1 MREEPIRGKSSV
13 AEYMDGKMS
22 HKIWANQSR
31 QELIREIEERGQ
43 KLNRAKLRLQE
54 MHRPKSNPRSEEADD
69 GPADDG
75 TEGLRNPEEWLRLAL
90 DVAQMA
96 ICEWDIPGD
105 RITGTP
111 GYELLWGRDSG
122 SFNGSF
128 AEFLACIHPDDR
140 NAITETLDKAHEGCG
155 NYRLKFRVIW
165 PDRSTHWIESQGKF
179 FYSDRHE
186 TVRAVGTLV
195 NIDQRVTIETQL
207 RQQKRALSALSAGN
221 HIIIHGKQEL
231 DVLQQICE
239 MMTAIGGYESAW
251 VGYVAED
258 DPTRI
263 IPVAQ
268 AGENLEESVQSGQI
282 ILSESG
288 LASLVPLMQTG
299 GVGRGQHPYPETESA
314 AWRLPTWEGNYT
326 SAIALPLLN
335 EGQLL
340 GTLNLRATQPDAFD
354 PDEVQLLT
362 DLTHDLA
369 YGIIALRHQQEHT
382 AAESALRGSEEKL
395 RLALQASNMG
405 TWQWE
410 ICGESKG
417 GDRIRVICS
426 LECLHLFGIDPETF
440 DSSYTAFEACIH
452 PQDRTLVYETVE
464 EAINSGQPFELE
476 YRVIWG
482 DRTIHWLKTRGNAFW
497 DPSGQ
502 PQGTIGIVMD
512 ITDRKRAELQ
522 IQQLLATERVA
533 HTAAQLAGE
542 QISNILESITDGF
555 IALDTQ
561 GQYTYVNQKAAQLL
575 QKRREDL
582 IGQKISTEFP
592 EVTQPQFYQACQ
604 QAREQQTSIYLEEY
618 YPPYDC
624 WFENYIYP
632 AKDGLSIFFR
642 DTTERKRSQQ
652 ALQQAKQ
659 DLESQ
664 VRARTEQLRKAN
676 ERLENELQHR
686 QRVEQVLQRA
696 YQRLQFHVEN
706 TPLAVIEWNREW
718 RILNWSPQAEKI
730 FGWQAEEVFGKSD
743 IDCTLIYEADLEA
756 VTQRRNMLIS
766 GQQPRTVCCNRN
778 YTKDGRV
785 IDCEWYYSALFAPTG
800 ELISVL
806 SLVLDVS
813 DRTEALSAL
822 HSSEARFRNAFDY
835 ATIGMALVAPDGQ
848 WLKVNRALCEILG
861 YDEPE
866 LLEKTFNDV
875 THPEDRQTDLQSLQ
889 ALLAGEIPSYQT
901 EKRYCH
907 KQGQVVWVQLSA
919 SLVRDSRERP
929 LYLIAQI
936 QDITSRKR
944 AREELHSSRARI
956 AAILELAGDAII
968 SIDSNQQITLF
979 NQAAER
985 IFGYSATEL
994 LGQPLEKLLPLCL
1007 DLGGES
1013 AVSGGGCSATL
1024 ARMMDQSG
1032 EIIGLRQ
1039 DGTEFPAEVS
1049 ISEVEIA
1056 GEQVFTLCL
1065 RDITDRKRAEAER
1078 AKLIEIL
1085 EATPDFILSASVDG
1099 TVFYLNKAARTI
1111 LGIPL
1116 DYPLETFQ
1124 IFQSH
1129 TGWANEIIQ
1138 NEGISTAIA
1147 QGTWIGETA
1156 LVTPDEV
1163 EITLSELII
1172 AHKSVEGAVT
1182 MFSSIARDITKQK
1195 EIEATVRESERRWRR
1210 LLETVQLAVVGLD
1223 RRGAIEY
1230 ANPFFLEL
1238 VGYALSEIQG
1248 KDWFELFIPT
1258 HQQRRHSEVLE
1269 ELRTP
1274 DFYSHPQS
1282 VIVTRSGQEKI
1293 IAWNNTV
1300 LHDLRG
1306 VEIGT
1311 LSIGED
1317 ITERDA
1323 IERMKDEFISV
1334 VSHELRTPLASIHG
1348 ALNLISSGLIDPV
1361 GEKGQRVL
1369 AIAAES
1375 ADRLVRLVNDILDL
1389 ERLTSGKIAL
1399 IKERHSPRDLIEKA
1413 IETMQ
1418 VMANRAEVNFGVEC
1432 DPNLELWIDGDRII
1446 QVLTNLLSNAIKF
1459 SPPASTVGISVQART
1474 LAPNHLGQLDS
1485 DPSPSLILFAVQDQ
1499 GRGIPENKMESIF
1512 ERFHQ
1517 VDASDSRKK
1526 GGTGLGLAICRSIIQ
1541 QHGGRIWVESVLNE
1555 GSTFYFTLP
1564 EITPETSPEET
1575 NHEQTNFS
1583 H

>member
-1 MREEPIRGKSSV
+1 
-13 AEYMDGKMS
+13 MS
-22 HKIWANQSR
+22 IKNWANQPR
-31 QELIREIEERGQ
+31 QELIREIEELRQ
-43 KLNRAKLRLQE
+43 KLNWAELQLQE
-54 MHRPKSNPRSEEADD
+54 IQSPEPSPRSAD
-69 GPADDG
+69 PLFLQSPDDAP
-75 TEGLRNPEEWLRLAL
+75 PESPDETLSHPEKWLTLAL

-96 ICEWDIPGD
+96 IFEWDLPSD

-111 GYELLWGRDSG
+111 GYELLWGRDPG
-122 SFNGSF
+122 SFNGTSAALF
-128 AEFLACIHPDDR
+128 ACIHPDDR
-140 NAITETLDKAHEGCG
+140 GAIAQNLSNPHQGSGD
-155 NYRLKFRVIW
+155 YYLKFRVIW
-165 PDRSTHWIESQGKF
+165 PDRSTHWLQSQGKF
-179 FYSDRHE
+179 FYSDGNQA
-186 TVRAVGTLV
+186 VRAVGTLL
-195 NIDQRVTIETQL
+195 NIDQRVALETQL

-221 HIIIHGKQEL
+221 HIIIHGKEEL

-239 MMTAIGGYESAW
+239 MMTAIGGYKSAW

-258 DPTRI
+258 DPKRV

-268 AGENLEESVQSGQI
+268 AGENLEEAVQSGQI
-282 ILSESG
+282 IPRSGSG
-288 LASLVPLMQTG
+288 LSPRVPGLRTG
-299 GVGRGQHPYPETESA
+299 LPGRGQNPYTPIESA
-314 AWRLPTWEGNYT
+314 PWELEVGEGSYT
-326 SAIALPLLN
+326 CAIALPLLN
-335 EGQLL
+335 EGQVF
-340 GTLNLRATQPDAFD
+340 GTLNLYATQPDAFD
-354 PDEVQLLT
+354 VDEVQLLIE
-362 DLTHDLA
+362 LTHNLA
-369 YGIIALRHQQEHT
+369 YGIIALQRQHHH
-382 AAESALRGSEEKL
+382 ALAESALRGSEEKL

-410 ICGESKG
+410 FTRDRTRGS
-417 GDRIRVICS
+417 RIRVICS
-426 LECLHLFGIDPETF
+426 LECLQLFGINPTTF
-440 DSSYTAFEACIH
+440 DNTYAAFEACIH
-452 PQDRTLVYETVE
+452 PLDRTIVHQTVE
-464 EAINSGQPFELE
+464 DAIALGQPFEIE
-476 YRVIWG
+476 YRVIWPN
-482 DRTIHWLKTRGNAFW
+482 RSIHWLKTRGNAFW
-497 DPSGQ
+497 DETGQ
-502 PQGTIGIVMD
+502 PLGTIGIVMN
-512 ITDRKRAELQ
+512 ISDRKRAEVQ
-522 IQQLLATERVA
+522 IQHLLATERVA

-542 QISNILESITDGF
+542 QISNILESITDAF

-561 GQYTYVNQKAAQLL
+561 GQYTYVNKKAAQLL

-582 IGQKISTEFP
+582 IGQKISVEFP
-592 EVTQPQFYQACQ
+592 EVTRPQFYQACA
-604 QAREQQTSIYLEEY
+604 QALEKQISIYLEEY

-632 AKDGLSIFFR
+632 AKEGLSIFFR
-642 DTTERKRSQQ
+642 DTTERKRAQQ

-659 DLESQ
+659 ELETQ

-676 ERLENELQHR
+676 ERLENELQLR

-696 YQRLQFHVEN
+696 YQRLQFHVKN

-718 RILNWSPQAEKI
+718 QILNWSPQAEKI
-730 FGWQAEEVFGKSD
+730 FGWQASEVFGKSD
-743 IDCTLIYEADLEA
+743 QDCSLIYEADLEA
-756 VTQRRNMLIS
+756 VTQHRNLLVS
-766 GQQPRTVCCNRN
+766 GEEPRNVCCNRN

-813 DRTEALSAL
+813 DRSEAQVAL
-822 HSSEARFRNAFDY
+822 LESEARFRNAFDY
-835 ATIGMALVAPDGQ
+835 ATIGMALVGPDGH

-861 YDEPE
+861 YGESE
-866 LLEKTFNDV
+866 LLQKTFNDV
-875 THPEDRQTDLQSLQ
+875 THPEDQHTDHHSLQ
-889 ALLAGEIPSYQT
+889 NLLTGEIPSYQT
-901 EKRYCH
+901 EKRYLH
-907 KQGQVVWVQLSA
+907 KQGQVVWIQLSA
-919 SLVRDSRERP
+919 SLVRDSLECP

-936 QDITSRKR
+936 QDITARKR

-968 SIDSNQQITLF
+968 SIDGNQRITLF
-979 NQAAER
+979 NQAAEK
-985 IFGYSATEL
+985 IFGYSAAEV
-994 LGQPLEKLLPLCL
+994 LGEALEGLLPLGL
-1007 DLGGES
+1007 EGRGEY
-1013 AVSGGGCSATL
+1013 SGSGWGCSDNL
-1024 ARMMDQSG
+1024 ARIMDQYG

-1039 DGTEFPAEVS
+1039 DGTEFPGEVS

-1065 RDITDRKRAEAER
+1065 RDITERKRAEAER

-1099 TVFYLNKAARTI
+1099 KVFYLNKAARTI
-1111 LGIPL
+1111 LGVAPEC
-1116 DYPLETFQ
+1116 PLETFQ
-1124 IFQSH
+1124 IFRSH
-1129 TGWANEIIQ
+1129 AGWAHDIMR
-1138 NEGISTAIA
+1138 NEGIPTAIA

-1156 LVTPDEV
+1156 LVTPEGV

-1172 AHKSVEGAVT
+1172 AHKSLEGAVT

-1195 EIEATVRESERRWRR
+1195 EIEATIRESERRWRT
-1210 LLETVQLAVVGLD
+1210 LLETVHLAVVGLD
-1223 RRGAIEY
+1223 YQGQIEY

-1238 VGYALSEIQG
+1238 VGYALYEIQG

-1258 HQQRRHSEVLE
+1258 HQQRRHSEELYG
-1269 ELRTP
+1269 LRTP
-1274 DFYSHPQS
+1274 DFYSHTHS
-1282 VIVTRSGQEKI
+1282 IIVTRSGQEKI
-1293 IAWNNTV
+1293 IVWNNTV

-1348 ALNLISSGLIDPV
+1348 ALNLISSGLIEPT
-1361 GEKGQRVL
+1361 GEKGKRVL
-1369 AIAAES
+1369 SIAADS
-1375 ADRLVRLVNDILDL
+1375 SDRLVRLVNDILDL

-1399 IKERHSPRDLIEKA
+1399 VRERYYPGDLIEKA

-1418 VMANRAEVNFGVEC
+1418 VMANRAEITFIIEC
-1432 DPNLELWIDGDRII
+1432 SPSLELFGDGDRII

-1459 SPPASTVGISVQART
+1459 SPPSSTVWISVQART
-1474 LAPNHLGQLDS
+1474 LAHNYLELGDAEA
-1485 DPSPSLILFAVQDQ
+1485 SPSLILFAVKDQ

-1541 QHGGRIWVESVLNE
+1541 QHGGRIWVESIVNQ

-1564 EITPETSPEET
+1564 ETPTKTPKEEGS
-1575 NHEQTNFS
+1575 NEQTNFS
-1583 H
+1583 D

>member
-1 MREEPIRGKSSV
+1 
-13 AEYMDGKMS
+13 MS
-22 HKIWANQSR
+22 HTNWANQSR

-43 KLNRAKLRLQE
+43 KLKRAQLRLQE
-54 MHRPKSNPRSEEADD
+54 IHYPKSNHRSQDAFPRSAQDELCNDR
-69 GPADDG
+69 
-75 TEGLRNPEEWLRLAL
+75 TQGLRNPEEWLRLAL

-105 RITGTP
+105 RIIGTP

-122 SFNGSF
+122 SFSGSF

-140 NAITETLDKAHEGCG
+140 GAITETLDQGYQGCG
-155 NYRLKFRVIW
+155 NYHLKFRVIW

-186 TVRAVGTLV
+186 AVRAVGTLL
-195 NIDQRVTIETQL
+195 NIDQRVSVDTQL

-231 DVLQQICE
+231 DILQQICE
-239 MMTAIGGYESAW
+239 MITSIGGYESAW

-258 DPTRI
+258 DPKRI

-268 AGENLEESVQSGQI
+268 AGENLEELLQSGQI
-282 ILSESG
+282 IESDSG
-288 LASLVPLMQTG
+288 LAALVSLMRTRG
-299 GVGRGQHPYPETESA
+299 TRRGQYLYPQTESIT
-314 AWRLPTWEGNYT
+314 RPLPAWEGNYT
-326 SAIALPLLN
+326 STIALPLLH
-335 EGQLL
+335 EDQLF
-340 GTLNLRATQPDAFD
+340 GTPNLRATQPDAFD
-354 PDEVQLLT
+354 PDEVQLLIE
-362 DLTHDLA
+362 LTHDLA
-369 YGIIALRHQQEHT
+369 YGIIALRRQQDHA

-395 RLALQASNMG
+395 RLALQAANMG

-410 ICGESKG
+410 ISPDRTG
-417 GDRIRVICS
+417 GDRLRVTCS
-426 LECLHLFGIDPETF
+426 LECLHLFGIDPKTF
-440 DSSYTAFEACIH
+440 DNSYTAFEACIH
-452 PQDRTLVYETVE
+452 PQDRILVHETVE
-464 EAINSGQPFELE
+464 EAIATGQPFEVE

-482 DRTIHWLKTRGNAFW
+482 DRTVHWLKAQGNAFW
-497 DPSGQ
+497 DPTGQ
-502 PQGTIGIVMD
+502 PLGTLGIVMD
-512 ITDRKRAELQ
+512 ITDRKRAEHQ

-542 QISNILESITDGF
+542 QLSNILESITDGF

-575 QKRREDL
+575 QKPREDL
-582 IGQKISTEFP
+582 IGQKIFTEIP
-592 EVTQPQFYQACQ
+592 EVTRLQFYQACK
-604 QAREQQTSIYLEEY
+604 QALEKQTSIYLEEY

-632 AKDGLSIFFR
+632 AKEGLSIFFR

-718 RILNWSPQAEKI
+718 RILNWSAQAEKI

-743 IDCTLIYEADLEA
+743 MDYALIYEADLEA
-756 VTQRRNMLIS
+756 VTQRRNLLIS

-835 ATIGMALVAPDGQ
+835 ATIGMALVAPNGH

-861 YDEPE
+861 YDEGE
-866 LLEKTFNDV
+866 LLEKTFHDV
-875 THPEDRQTDLQSLQ
+875 THPEDRETDLESLQ
-889 ALLAGEIPSYQT
+889 DLLAGDIPSYQT

-936 QDITSRKR
+936 QDITARKR

-968 SIDSNQQITLF
+968 SIDSNQRITLF

-985 IFGYSATEL
+985 IFGYSATQL

-1007 DLGGES
+1007 EDTGDSG
-1013 AVSGGGCSATL
+1013 VSGGGCSDHL
-1024 ARMMDQSG
+1024 AQMMDQSG

-1039 DGTEFPAEVS
+1039 DGAEFPAEVS

-1099 TVFYLNKAARTI
+1099 TVFYLNKAARTV
-1111 LGIPL
+1111 LGVPL
-1116 DYPLETFQ
+1116 DRPLETFQ
-1124 IFQSH
+1124 IFRSH
-1129 TGWANEIIQ
+1129 TGSANDIIQ
-1138 NEGISTAIA
+1138 NDGIPTAIA

-1156 LVTPDEV
+1156 LITPEGL

-1172 AHKSVEGAVT
+1172 AHKSADGAVT

-1223 RRGAIEY
+1223 RQGAIEY

-1274 DFYSHPQS
+1274 DFYAHPQS

-1348 ALNLISSGLIDPV
+1348 ALNLISSGLIDPTA
-1361 GEKGQRVL
+1361 EKGQRVM
-1369 AIAAES
+1369 AIAADS

-1399 IKERHSPRDLIEKA
+1399 VKERYSPRDLIEKA

-1418 VMANRAEVNFGVEC
+1418 VMANRAEINFQVEC
-1432 DPNLELWIDGDRII
+1432 DPNLELFLDGDRII

-1459 SPPASTVGISVQART
+1459 SPPASTVSISVQGRT
-1474 LAPNHLGQLDS
+1474 LAHHPPGKLDT
-1485 DPSPSLILFAVQDQ
+1485 DPAPSMILFAVQDQ

-1541 QHGGRIWVESVLNE
+1541 QHGGRIWVESILNE

-1564 EITPETSPEET
+1564 DITPETSPDEA

>member
-1 MREEPIRGKSSV
+1 
-13 AEYMDGKMS
+13 MS
-22 HKIWANQSR
+22 HTNWANQSR

-54 MHRPKSNPRSEEADD
+54 IHRPKSHLRSEDAFPRSVEEGPSDD
-69 GPADDG
+69 RP
-75 TEGLRNPEEWLRLAL
+75 EGLRNPEDWLRLAL

-96 ICEWDIPGD
+96 ICEWDILRD

-140 NAITETLDKAHEGCG
+140 GAITETLEKAHQGCG
-155 NYRLKFRVIW
+155 NYHLKFRVMW

-179 FYSDRHE
+179 FYSDRQE
-186 TVRAVGTLV
+186 VIRAVGTLV
-195 NIDQRVTIETQL
+195 NIDQRVSVETQL

-221 HIIIHGKQEL
+221 HIIIHGKEEL
-231 DVLQQICE
+231 DILQQICE

-258 DPTRI
+258 DRNRI

-268 AGENLEESVQSGQI
+268 AGKNLDESVQSGQI
-282 ILSESG
+282 IGSESG
-288 LASLVPLMQTG
+288 LASVVPLMQPG
-299 GVGRGQHPYPETESA
+299 GLSRGSHPYPEPETVTG
-314 AWRLPTWEGNYT
+314 RRTPGEGSYT

-354 PDEVQLLT
+354 PDEVQLLLQ
-362 DLTHDLA
+362 LTHDLA
-369 YGIIALRHQQEHT
+369 YGIIALRRQQEHA
-382 AAESALRGSEEKL
+382 AAESARRGSEEKL

-410 ICGESKG
+410 ICGESTG
-417 GDRIRVICS
+417 GDRIRILCS
-426 LECLHLFGIDPETF
+426 LECLHLFGIDPDSF
-440 DSSYTAFEACIH
+440 DNSYTAFEACIH

-464 EAINSGQPFELE
+464 EAINSGQPFEAE

-482 DRTIHWLKTRGNAFW
+482 DRSIHWLKTRGNAFW
-497 DPSGQ
+497 DPTGK
-502 PQGTIGIVMD
+502 PLGILGIVMD

-582 IGQKISTEFP
+582 LCQKMSTQFP
-592 EVTQPQFYQACQ
+592 EVTRPQFYQACQ

-730 FGWQAEEVFGKSD
+730 FGWHAEEVFGKSD
-743 IDCTLIYEADLEA
+743 MDCAFIYEADLEA
-756 VTQRRNMLIS
+756 VTLRRNLLIS

-835 ATIGMALVAPDGQ
+835 ATIGMALVAPDGH

-861 YDEPE
+861 YDEGE
-866 LLEKTFNDV
+866 LLEKTFHDV
-875 THPEDRQTDLQSLQ
+875 THPDDRQTDLQSLQ
-889 ALLAGEIPSYQT
+889 NLLAGEIPSYQT
-901 EKRYCH
+901 EKRYYH

-919 SLVRDSRERP
+919 SLVRDSQERP

-936 QDITSRKR
+936 QDITARKR

-985 IFGYSATEL
+985 IFGYSASQL

-1007 DLGGES
+1007 DPTGES
-1013 AVSGGGCSATL
+1013 VVSGGGCSATL

-1032 EIIGLRQ
+1032 EVIGLRQ
-1039 DGTEFPAEVS
+1039 DGTQFPAEVS

-1056 GEQVFTLCL
+1056 GEEVFTLCL

-1099 TVFYLNKAARTI
+1099 TVFYLNKAARAI
-1111 LGIPL
+1111 LGVPPEC
-1116 DYPLETFQ
+1116 PLERFQ

-1129 TGWANEIIQ
+1129 PGWANDIIH
-1138 NEGISTAIA
+1138 NEGIPTAIA

-1156 LVTPDEV
+1156 LLTPEGV
-1163 EITLSELII
+1163 EITLSVLII
-1172 AHKSVEGAVT
+1172 AHKSGDGAVT

-1282 VIVTRSGQEKI
+1282 VIVTQSGQEKI

-1348 ALNLISSGLIDPV
+1348 ALNLISSGLLDPT
-1361 GEKGQRVL
+1361 GEKGQRVM

-1399 IKERHSPRDLIEKA
+1399 IKERYSPRDLIEKA

-1418 VMANRAEVNFGVEC
+1418 VMANRAEVNFLVEC
-1432 DPNLELWIDGDRII
+1432 DPSLELWIDGDRII

-1459 SPPASTVGISVQART
+1459 SPPASTVGISVQGRT
-1474 LAPNHLGQLDS
+1474 LAHHPLGQQDA
-1485 DPSPSLILFAVQDQ
+1485 DPSPSMILFAVQDQ

-1564 EITPETSPEET
+1564 EMTPETSPEEA

>member
-1 MREEPIRGKSSV
+1 
-13 AEYMDGKMS
+13 MS
-22 HKIWANQSR
+22 HKNWANPLR
-31 QELIREIEERGQ
+31 QELSREIEEQDQ
-43 KLNRAKLRLQE
+43 KLNRAKLRWQE
-54 MHRPKSNPRSEEADD
+54 IHRPKSNPSSQDAFLRSPDERPSDERSN
-69 GPADDG
+69 
-75 TEGLRNPEEWLRLAL
+75 GLRNPEEWLRLAL

-96 ICEWDIPGD
+96 ICEWDIPRD

-128 AEFLACIHPDDR
+128 AELLACIHPDDR
-140 NAITETLDKAHEGCG
+140 GAITETLEKAHQGCG
-155 NYRLKFRVIW
+155 NYHVKYRVIW
-165 PDRSTHWIESQGKF
+165 PDRSTHWLESQGKF
-179 FYSDRHE
+179 FYSDGNRPI
-186 TVRAVGTLV
+186 RAVGTLV
-195 NIDQRVTIETQL
+195 NIDQRVSVETQL

-221 HIIIHGKQEL
+221 HIIIHGKKEL

-239 MMTAIGGYESAW
+239 MITAIGGYESAW
-251 VGYVAED
+251 VGYVTED
-258 DPTRI
+258 DPKQI
-263 IPVAQ
+263 ITVAQ
-268 AGENLEESVQSGQI
+268 AGKNLDESLHSGHI
-282 ILSESG
+282 IGSEST
-288 LASLVPLMQTG
+288 LASLVPLMRTG
-299 GVGRGQHPYPETESA
+299 IPARGQHPYPETEMTTGRGS
-314 AWRLPTWEGNYT
+314 LWEGSYT

-335 EGQLL
+335 EGQLF
-340 GTLNLRATQPDAFD
+340 GTLNLCATQPDAFD
-354 PDEVQLLT
+354 PDEVQLLIE
-362 DLTHDLA
+362 LTHDLA
-369 YGIIALRHQQEHT
+369 YGIIALRRQQEHA

-410 ICGESKG
+410 ICRDLLGS
-417 GDRIRVICS
+417 DRIRVSCS
-426 LECLHLFGIDPETF
+426 LECLHLFGINPETF
-440 DSSYTAFEACIH
+440 DNSYTTFEACIH
-452 PQDRTLVYETVE
+452 PQDRTLVHQTVE
-464 EAINSGQPFELE
+464 EAIETGQPFELE

-482 DRTIHWLKTRGNAFW
+482 DRTIHWLKARGNAFW
-497 DPSGQ
+497 DPTGQ
-502 PQGTIGIVMD
+502 PLGTIGIVMD

-522 IQQLLATERVA
+522 IQQLLTTERVA

-582 IGQKISTEFP
+582 MGQKISTEFP
-592 EVTQPQFYQACQ
+592 EVTRPQFYQACQ
-604 QAREQQTSIYLEEY
+604 QAQEQQTSIYLEEY

-624 WFENYIYP
+624 WFDNYIYP

-718 RILNWSPQAEKI
+718 RILNWSAQAQKI

-743 IDCTLIYEADLEA
+743 IDFALIYEADLEA
-756 VTQRRNMLIS
+756 VTQRRNLLIS

-806 SLVLDVS
+806 SLVLDIS

-835 ATIGMALVAPDGQ
+835 ATIGMALVAPDGH

-861 YDEPE
+861 YDEGE
-866 LLEKTFNDV
+866 LLEKTFHDV
-875 THPEDRQTDLQSLQ
+875 THPEDRETDWQSLQ
-889 ALLAGEIPSYQT
+889 DLLGGEIPSYQT
-901 EKRYCH
+901 EKRYLH
-907 KQGQVVWVQLSA
+907 RQGQVVWVQLSA

-936 QDITSRKR
+936 QDITARKR

-956 AAILELAGDAII
+956 AAILELAGEAII
-968 SIDSNQQITLF
+968 SIDSHQRITLF

-985 IFGYSATEL
+985 IFGYSAAQL

-1007 DLGGES
+1007 EGTRK
-1013 AVSGGGCSATL
+1013 SGGNGEGCSTNL

-1032 EIIGLRQ
+1032 EVMGLRQ
-1039 DGTEFPAEVS
+1039 DGMEFPAEVS

-1056 GEQVFTLCL
+1056 EEQVFTLCL

-1085 EATPDFILSASVDG
+1085 EATPDFILSARVDG

-1111 LGIPL
+1111 FGVPPEC
-1116 DYPLETFQ
+1116 PLEPFQ

-1129 TGWANEIIQ
+1129 PGWANDIIQ
-1138 NEGISTAIA
+1138 NEGIPTAIA

-1156 LVTPDEV
+1156 LVTPQGV

-1172 AHKSVEGAVT
+1172 AHKSPDGAVT

-1223 RRGAIEY
+1223 RRGGIEY

-1282 VIVTRSGQEKI
+1282 IIVTRSGQEKI

-1306 VEIGT
+1306 VEMGT

-1348 ALNLISSGLIDPV
+1348 ALNLISSGLIEPT
-1361 GEKGQRVL
+1361 GEKGKRVM

-1399 IKERHSPRDLIEKA
+1399 VKERHSPRDLIEKA

-1418 VMANRAEVNFGVEC
+1418 VMANRAEVNFQVEC
-1432 DPNLELWIDGDRII
+1432 NPSLELWIDGDRII

-1459 SPPASTVGISVQART
+1459 SPTVSTVEISVQGRT
-1474 LAPNHLGQLDS
+1474 LTPNPLGKLDAE
-1485 DPSPSLILFAVQDQ
+1485 PSPSSPSMILFAVKDQ

-1564 EITPETSPEET
+1564 EITPETSPEEA

>member
-1 MREEPIRGKSSV
+1 
-13 AEYMDGKMS
+13 MS
-22 HKIWANQSR
+22 HKNWANPSR
-31 QELIREIEERGQ
+31 QELIREVEERNQ

-54 MHRPKSNPRSEEADD
+54 IHRPKTHPRSEDSGPKRPDD
-69 GPADDG
+69 RPSDEGS
-75 TEGLRNPEEWLRLAL
+75 EGLRNPEEWLRLAL

-96 ICEWDIPGD
+96 IFEWDIPGD
-105 RITGTP
+105 RITGTQ

-122 SFNGSF
+122 SFNGTL

-140 NAITETLDKAHEGCG
+140 GAISETLEKAHQGRG
-155 NYRLKFRVIW
+155 NYHLKFRVIW
-165 PDRSTHWIESQGKF
+165 PDRSTHWLESQGKF
-179 FYSDRHE
+179 FYSDRQE
-186 TVRAVGTLV
+186 VIRAVATLV
-195 NIDQRVTIETQL
+195 NIDQRVSVETQL

-239 MMTAIGGYESAW
+239 MITAIGGYESAW

-258 DPTRI
+258 DPNRI

-268 AGENLEESVQSGQI
+268 AGEHLEELLHSGQI
-282 ILSESG
+282 LGSDSG
-288 LASLVPLMQTG
+288 LAALVPLMPTG
-299 GVGRGQHPYPETESA
+299 GSLRSQHPYPESENATG
-314 AWRLPTWEGNYT
+314 RRPLWEGSYT

-354 PDEVQLLT
+354 PDEVQLLIQ
-362 DLTHDLA
+362 LTHDLA
-369 YGIIALRHQQEHT
+369 YGIIGLRRQQEHA
-382 AAESALRGSEEKL
+382 AAESARRGSEEKL
-395 RLALQASNMG
+395 RLALQAANMG

-410 ICGESKG
+410 ICHDRTGS
-417 GDRIRVICS
+417 DRIRVICS

-440 DSSYTAFEACIH
+440 DNSYRAFEACIH
-452 PQDRTLVYETVE
+452 PQDRSLVHQTVE
-464 EAINSGQPFELE
+464 EALATGQPFELE

-482 DRTIHWLKTRGNAFW
+482 DRTTHWLKSRGNAFW
-497 DPSGQ
+497 DATGQ
-502 PQGTIGIVMD
+502 PLGTLGIVMD
-512 ITDRKRAELQ
+512 ITHRKRAELQ

-582 IGQKISTEFP
+582 MGQNISTEFP
-592 EVTQPQFYQACQ
+592 ELTRPQFYQACQ

-718 RILNWSPQAEKI
+718 RILNWSPQAENI

-743 IDCTLIYEADLEA
+743 LDCALIYEADLES
-756 VTQRRNMLIS
+756 VTQRRNLLIS

-835 ATIGMALVAPDGQ
+835 ATIGMALVAPEGH

-861 YDEPE
+861 YDEGE
-866 LLEKTFNDV
+866 LLEKTFHDV
-875 THPEDRQTDLQSLQ
+875 THPEDQQTDLQSLQ
-889 ALLAGEIPSYQT
+889 ALLAGDIPSYQT
-901 EKRYCH
+901 EKRYYH
-907 KQGQVVWVQLSA
+907 QQGQVVWVQLSA
-919 SLVRDSRERP
+919 SLVRDCRERP

-936 QDITSRKR
+936 QDITARKR

-968 SIDSNQQITLF
+968 SIDSHQRITLF

-985 IFGYSATEL
+985 IFGYSAAQL
-994 LGQPLEKLLPLCL
+994 LGQHLEKLLPLCL
-1007 DLGGES
+1007 DPTGES
-1013 AVSGGGCSATL
+1013 RVSGWGCSANL
-1024 ARMMDQSG
+1024 AQMMDQSG
-1032 EIIGLRQ
+1032 EVIGLRQ

-1085 EATPDFILSASVDG
+1085 EATPDFILSARVDG

-1111 LGIPL
+1111 LGV
-1116 DYPLETFQ
+1116 PLENPLEPFQ

-1129 TGWANEIIQ
+1129 TGWANDIIQ
-1138 NEGISTAIA
+1138 NEGIPMAIA

-1156 LVTPDEV
+1156 LVTPDQV

-1172 AHKSVEGAVT
+1172 AHKSGDGAVT

-1223 RRGAIEY
+1223 RRGGIEY

-1258 HQQRRHSEVLE
+1258 HQQRRHSELLE

-1282 VIVTRSGQEKI
+1282 VIVTQSGQEKI

-1317 ITERDA
+1317 ITERDE

-1334 VSHELRTPLASIHG
+1334 VSHELRTPLAAIHG
-1348 ALNLISSGLIDPV
+1348 ALNLISSGLIDPTA
-1361 GEKGQRVL
+1361 EKGQRVL
-1369 AIAAES
+1369 AIAADS

-1399 IKERHSPRDLIEKA
+1399 VKERHSPRDLIEKA

-1418 VMANRAEVNFGVEC
+1418 VMANRAEINFQVEC
-1432 DPNLELWIDGDRII
+1432 DPNLELLIDGDRII

-1459 SPPASTVGISVQART
+1459 SPPDSTVGISVQGRS
-1474 LAPNHLGQLDS
+1474 LAPNPLGKLDA
-1485 DPSPSLILFAVQDQ
+1485 DLSPSMILFAVQDQ

-1541 QHGGRIWVESVLNE
+1541 QHGGRIWVESILNE

-1564 EITPETSPEET
+1564 EITSETSPENATDE
-1575 NHEQTNFS
+1575 
-1583 H
+1583 

>member
-1 MREEPIRGKSSV
+1 
-13 AEYMDGKMS
+13 MS
-22 HKIWANQSR
+22 HKNWANQSR

-54 MHRPKSNPRSEEADD
+54 IHSAKSNHRGIDAFRRSPDEGPGDD
-69 GPADDG
+69 GR
-75 TEGLRNPEEWLRLAL
+75 EGLRNPEEWLRLAL

-96 ICEWDIPGD
+96 ICEWDIPCD

-122 SFNGSF
+122 SFNGTF

-140 NAITETLDKAHEGCG
+140 GAINETLEKAHQGCG
-155 NYRLKFRVIW
+155 NYHVKFRVIW

-186 TVRAVGTLV
+186 AVRAVGTLL
-195 NIDQRVTIETQL
+195 NIDHRVTVETQL
-207 RQQKRALSALSAGN
+207 RQQKRALSAVSASN

-231 DVLQQICE
+231 DILQQICE
-239 MMTAIGGYESAW
+239 MITAIGGYESAW
-251 VGYVAED
+251 VGYVDEN
-258 DPTRI
+258 DPKRI
-263 IPVAQ
+263 IPVAL
-268 AGENLEESVQSGQI
+268 AGENVAESLQSGQI
-282 ILSESG
+282 LGSD
-288 LASLVPLMQTG
+288 LNLVPLVPLMQTG
-299 GVGRGQHPYPETESA
+299 GSLRGQHPYPETESA
-314 AWRLPTWEGNYT
+314 SGPRPLWDGSYT

-335 EGQLL
+335 EGQLF

-354 PDEVQLLT
+354 PEEVQLLIE
-362 DLTHDLA
+362 LTHDLA
-369 YGIIALRHQQEHT
+369 YGIIALRRQQEHA

-410 ICGESKG
+410 ICGDRTG
-417 GDRIRVICS
+417 GDRIRVTCS
-426 LECLHLFGIDPETF
+426 VECLHLFGIDPATF
-440 DSSYTAFEACIH
+440 DNSYTTFDACIH

-464 EAINSGQPFELE
+464 EAIATGQPFELE

-482 DRTIHWLKTRGNAFW
+482 DRSIHWLKSQGNAFW
-497 DPSGQ
+497 DPTGQ
-502 PQGTIGIVMD
+502 PLGTLGIVMD

-542 QISNILESITDGF
+542 QLSNILESITDGF
-555 IALDTQ
+555 IALDSQ
-561 GQYTYVNQKAAQLL
+561 GQYIYVNQKAAQLL

-582 IGQKISTEFP
+582 LGQKISTEIP
-592 EVTQPQFYQACQ
+592 EVTRVQFYQACQ
-604 QAREQQTSIYLEEY
+604 QALEEQTSIYLEEY

-730 FGWQAEEVFGKSD
+730 FGWHAEEVFGKSD
-743 IDCTLIYEADLEA
+743 MDYALIYEADLEA
-756 VTQRRNMLIS
+756 VTQRRNLLVS

-785 IDCEWYYSALFAPTG
+785 IDCEWYYSAMFAPTG

-835 ATIGMALVAPDGQ
+835 ATIGMALVAPDGH

-861 YDEPE
+861 YDEGE
-866 LLEKTFNDV
+866 LLEKTFHDV
-875 THPEDRQTDLQSLQ
+875 THPDDRDMDWQPLQD
-889 ALLAGEIPSYQT
+889 LLAGEIPSYQT

-919 SLVRDSRERP
+919 SLVRDSKERP

-936 QDITSRKR
+936 QDITARKR

-968 SIDSNQQITLF
+968 SIDNYQRITLF

-985 IFGYSATEL
+985 IFGYSAAQL
-994 LGQPLEKLLPLCL
+994 LGQPLDQLLPLCL
-1007 DLGGES
+1007 DSTGES
-1013 AVSGGGCSATL
+1013 AVSGEGCSATL

-1065 RDITDRKRAEAER
+1065 RDITERKRAEAER

-1099 TVFYLNKAARTI
+1099 TVFYLNKAARTV
-1111 LGIPL
+1111 LGVPL
-1116 DYPLETFQ
+1116 ECPLETLQ
-1124 IFQSH
+1124 IFRSH
-1129 TGWANEIIQ
+1129 TASANDIIQ
-1138 NEGISTAIA
+1138 HEGIPTAIA

-1156 LVTPDEV
+1156 LSTLEGV

-1172 AHKSVEGAVT
+1172 AHKSPAGAVT

-1223 RRGAIEY
+1223 RRGGIEY

-1258 HQQRRHSEVLE
+1258 HQQRRHSERLE

-1282 VIVTRSGQEKI
+1282 IIVTRSGQEKI

-1348 ALNLISSGLIDPV
+1348 ALNLISSGLIDPT
-1361 GEKGQRVL
+1361 GEKGQRVM

-1399 IKERHSPRDLIEKA
+1399 VKERHSPRDLIEKA

-1418 VMANRAEVNFGVEC
+1418 VMANRAEVYFQIEC
-1432 DPNLELWIDGDRII
+1432 DPSLELWIDGDRII

-1474 LAPNHLGQLDS
+1474 LAHNKLGKLEG
-1485 DPSPSLILFAVQDQ
+1485 DPSPSMILFAVHDQ

-1564 EITPETSPEET
+1564 EITPETSPEDA